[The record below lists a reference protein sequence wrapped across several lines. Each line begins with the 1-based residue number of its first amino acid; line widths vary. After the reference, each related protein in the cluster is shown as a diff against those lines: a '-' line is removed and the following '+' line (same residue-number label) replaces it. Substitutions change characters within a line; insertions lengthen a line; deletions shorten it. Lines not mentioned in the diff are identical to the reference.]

1 MTLSHDEVAG
11 IVDLF
16 GALSRPELDRA
27 LEEYGYRQD
36 VSVAGDTI
44 DDAVDAYALVE
55 YEPADEGGDAES
67 RLAVGP
73 AAFPELPDGAE
84 DLPHILDVDARAQ
97 DRDALER
104 AVEERFRGDVARA
117 VAAGDDEA
125 CRRLLDVSYD
135 LEAWGDIELRT
146 LRDRLDAAL
155 E

>member
-36 VSVAGDTI
+36 VEVPEEAVAA
-44 DDAVDAYALVE
+44 AVDAYALVE
-55 YEPADEGGDAES
+55 YDPTDEDAAP

-73 AAFPELPDGAE
+73 AAFPELPEGAE
-84 DLPHILDVDARAQ
+84 DLPHILDVDVRAPN
-97 DRDALER
+97 RAALER

-117 VAAGDDEA
+117 VADGDDDA

-146 LRDRLDAAL
+146 LRERLDTAL
-155 E
+155 S